1 MLFSVVC
8 CHKRRHF
15 LHIRLAVLRFSFALP
30 VAKGSGARCPKIPST
45 GRNHIRISILVTC
58 NFQCNAKERQRT
70 QLTWLLEPHQAA
82 AFAVAG
88 QDLHLTKPHGNTNRT
103 ENAIGPKTHTDKIC
117 CSLPWRACLFH
128 ICMFLWL
135 RVSQFLVGCGKLGSK
150 GRCLK
155 ILLLRNVM
163 GLGSR
168 NVANW
173 KKKRSRWS
181 SFSRIRF
188 IIDHSEEPLHMK
200 SWPSPEAASCLPAN
214 YTEECE
220 EEWRQCSWCWGRPT
234 PFPQISIS
242 SIHHLTAL
250 ASPVHPPVF
259 AHMAHFLEENPAHD

>member
-1 MLFSVVC
+1 MLPKPCKQFSKHFTDSTLEANKTTWRSCNYTYETIFSQRDYMLFSVVC

-155 ILLLRNVM
+155 NSTIAQCN
-163 GLGSR
+163 GS
-168 NVANW
+168 W
-173 KKKRSRWS
+173 
-181 SFSRIRF
+181 
-188 IIDHSEEPLHMK
+188 
-200 SWPSPEAASCLPAN
+200 
-214 YTEECE
+214 
-220 EEWRQCSWCWGRPT
+220 
-234 PFPQISIS
+234 
-242 SIHHLTAL
+242 L
-250 ASPVHPPVF
+250 AERCQ
-259 AHMAHFLEENPAHD
+259 LEKEKI